1 VFVGNLDPG
10 FDLGAT
16 HARDWSC
23 ARVGLLGS
31 GRITGCAAE
40 PYPRA
45 NGCLMRW
52 WFSLWGANLGTRS
65 GLHVAEAGRY
75 ERTTGGQSRA
85 APPEAV
91 AGGPIRNRG
100 HCLSLDDGGA
110 APPDWDVIAFHPD
123 APREVSKLF
132 CSNQTLHFRR
142 PKWVINGGRAT
153 SATRPFIRKKRT
165 LVSGPNARLGP
176 RPSPQRTNFYCGN

>member
-1 VFVGNLDPG
+1 
-10 FDLGAT
+10 
-16 HARDWSC
+16 
-23 ARVGLLGS
+23 
-31 GRITGCAAE
+31 
-40 PYPRA
+40 
-45 NGCLMRW
+45 MRW

-142 PKWVINGGRAT
+142 PK
-153 SATRPFIRKKRT
+153 
-165 LVSGPNARLGP
+165 
-176 RPSPQRTNFYCGN
+176 